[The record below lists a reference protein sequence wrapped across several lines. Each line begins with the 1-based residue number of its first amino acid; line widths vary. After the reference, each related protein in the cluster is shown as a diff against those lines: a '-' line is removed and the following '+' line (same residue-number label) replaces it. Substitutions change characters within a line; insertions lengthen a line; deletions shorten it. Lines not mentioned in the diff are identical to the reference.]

1 MHFLMLPHC
10 KRGFLDIGRIIS
22 KDLRIETKWS
32 HLSLGLRPLCLSE
45 LLWAEGWE
53 EGGYPLPAP
62 SHRGR
67 GRLHRQRVI
76 IFYDLWEHQ
85 VGPTELHTIRE
96 RRRGEKNLVP
106 LVNPKWDHN
115 SWEICLKKCWP
126 LRFSKDCLFP
136 DPPRWNR
143 RVRAGASGRSLGDW
157 ETMESAVQVPSQ
169 WVPVGQDR
177 KGRESSTSRGRSQG
191 KWRRDN
197 LCGLSRV
204 KEKTAHNEWM
214 SLWFQLT
221 LGSSFR

>member
-1 MHFLMLPHC
+1 MPL
-10 KRGFLDIGRIIS
+10 
-22 KDLRIETKWS
+22 WA
-32 HLSLGLRPLCLSE
+32 SLGWRVGRGWVSSPSSQSSRE
-45 LLWAEGWE
+45 REAPPAEGHHLLWSVRA
-53 EGGYPLPAP
+53 
-62 SHRGR
+62 
-67 GRLHRQRVI
+67 
-76 IFYDLWEHQ
+76 Q

-143 RVRAGASGRSLGDW
+143 RVREGASGRSLGDW